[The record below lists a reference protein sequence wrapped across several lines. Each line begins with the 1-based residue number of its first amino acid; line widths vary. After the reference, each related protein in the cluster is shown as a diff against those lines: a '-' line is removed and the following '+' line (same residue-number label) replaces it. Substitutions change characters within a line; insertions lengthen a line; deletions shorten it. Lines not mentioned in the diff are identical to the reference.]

1 MLGVRAVLCNTWY
14 MSFLSFLL
22 LVFAAYWL
30 TRFVTVGKFPL
41 VAIPREAFNER
52 WGTYAD
58 EKRVSEAV
66 RPRSWVVRGWLYI
79 FGGQYKPIA
88 AYERDADG
96 LHPDAGSLRTNLVM
110 KSLAYLWECDWCT
123 GAWVAAAVVALQ
135 DFYGSVPMP
144 GWAWLAIA
152 GLVGLLRTLEPGD

>member
-1 MLGVRAVLCNTWY
+1 
-14 MSFLSFLL
+14 MSYLAFLL

-41 VAIPREAFNER
+41 VAIPREAFVQR

-58 EKRVSEAV
+58 ERRTVAV
-66 RPRSWVVRGWLYI
+66 FPSRSRLVRGWLYI

-88 AYERDADG
+88 AYERDAD
-96 LHPDAGSLRTNLVM
+96 LYPSAPLLRTNLVM
-110 KSLAYLWECDWCT
+110 KSVAYLWECDWCT
-123 GAWVAAAVVALQ
+123 GAWIAAAVVALQ
-135 DFYGSVPMP
+135 DLYGSVPMP

-152 GLVGLLRTLEPGD
+152 GLVGLLRTLEPGE

>member
-1 MLGVRAVLCNTWY
+1 
-14 MSFLSFLL
+14 MSLLSFLIL
-22 LVFAAYWL
+22 ALAAYWL

-41 VAIPREAFNER
+41 VAIPREAFVQR

-58 EKRVSEAV
+58 EKRTGETVPS
-66 RPRSWVVRGWLYI
+66 RYRLVRGWLYL
-79 FGGQYKPIA
+79 FGGQYRPIA

-96 LHPDAGSLRTNLVM
+96 LHPGAGALRTNLVM

-123 GAWVAAAVVALQ
+123 GAWIAAAVVALQ
-135 DFYGSVPMP
+135 DLYGSVPMP

-152 GLVGLLRTLEPGD
+152 GLVGLLRTLEPGE